1 MTVLVITISITV
13 FSVVL
18 LIGETRSQRAGRT
31 NRQGELPSRH
41 TFKSSRASLCSMAW
55 LISLTVLCFSII
67 AYSWLYPRAL
77 FLTIVPASA
86 FITPAYLQGYNVSC
100 GVLIWVVFRSTIGRN
115 QGAAKSV
122 ISLLAISGGVLAT
135 VFISNREGSV
145 AVGEIQRHVS
155 SLASAGNAENSNVPR
170 ARGEFGE
177 IEYFFKTRLS
187 QMAALN
193 KDYERELA
201 AIGWETIFEPESL
214 GRDPSLIMSN
224 SIVEE
229 AKQLVTK
236 YKSETYDLC
245 EDSKQAI
252 AGIPISEWA
261 KQHMVNS
268 LRQVLEE
275 VHAGL
280 DERWSWEAQII
291 AVVEQVIAWLSSR
304 QDAWGVEDGVLVFAN
319 ESDLGQ
325 FNSYLTKLDKLTSQ
339 QGGREKESSGL
350 KTGLNRQLYYK
361 LD

>member
-13 FSVVL
+13 VSVVL
-18 LIGETRSQRAGRT
+18 LIGEIRSQRAGRT
-31 NRQGELPSRH
+31 NRQGELPSSQ
-41 TFKSSRASLCSMAW
+41 TFKSSRANLWSTAW
-55 LISLTVLCFSII
+55 LISLTVLCLSIV

-77 FLTIVPASA
+77 FLTIVPDPA

-100 GVLIWVVFRSTIGRN
+100 GVLIWLVFRSTIGWN
-115 QGAAKSV
+115 QGAVKSV
-122 ISLLAISGGVLAT
+122 ISLLAISGAMLAT
-135 VFISNREGSV
+135 VFISNREGSL

-155 SLASAGNAENSNVPR
+155 SLASAGNEENSNIPR

-177 IEYFFKTRLS
+177 IECFFKTRLS
-187 QMAALN
+187 QMASLT

-201 AIGWETIFEPESL
+201 AIGWETILDLESL
-214 GRDPSLIMSN
+214 GRDPGLMMSD
-224 SIVEE
+224 SIVEK

-236 YKSETYDLC
+236 YKTETYDLC
-245 EDSKQAI
+245 EDSKQAVS
-252 AGIPISEWA
+252 GIPISEWA

-268 LRQVLEE
+268 LCQVLEE

-291 AVVEQVIAWLSSR
+291 AVLEQVIAWLSSR
-304 QDAWGVEDGVLVFAN
+304 HDAWSVEDGVLVFAN

-339 QGGREKESSGL
+339 QSGREKESSGL
-350 KTGLNRQLYYK
+350 KTELKRLRY
-361 LD
+361 